1 MLFKF
6 PVKCIQIT
14 VQYSSNSFF
23 SLFKYTAHL
32 NESKNDKFD
41 EVRKNVSVCFI
52 VLESV
57 ANAQRAR
64 QQ

>member
-1 MLFKF
+1 MH
-6 PVKCIQIT
+6 T

-52 VLESV
+52 VFESL
-57 ANAQRAR
+57 ANAQRAH